1 MTDIVE
7 IDLNTG
13 EVVKRVYTQEEK
25 DYRDYLNA
33 QLAEILDVE
42 NGN

>member
-7 IDLNTG
+7 IDVNTG
-13 EVVKRVYTQEEK
+13 EVITRVYTQEEK
-25 DYRDYLNA
+25 DYIEYLNTKM
-33 QLAEILDVE
+33 AEHLGLD